1 MTINQLQSDENGG
14 WGEKI
19 EPQQEK
25 GKNRGRLESRS
36 FRSPFE
42 DLIKP
47 RGVMQIKQK
56 CYEKA
61 HLFNQ
66 DYIMSE
72 SNCNPF
78 KVDVLS
84 PVTHAGQVY
93 FQIPTEWST

>member
-1 MTINQLQSDENGG
+1 M
-14 WGEKI
+14 
-19 EPQQEK
+19 
-25 GKNRGRLESRS
+25 ESRS

-47 RGVMQIKQK
+47 KGVMQISKK

-61 HLFNQ
+61 HLFNW

-84 PVTHAGQVY
+84 LLTHAGQVF
-93 FQIPTEWST
+93 FQSPTD